1 MARIVEHVRTPRSR
15 EEAFDHLADFST
27 TASWDPGISRAERL
41 DDGPLGV
48 GSRFRVHVRLG
59 LVTAPF
65 VYEIVTYDRSDH
77 LVLETRS
84 PLHFGR
90 DDVRFR
96 STVDGTEVT
105 WDAEFAVRGPGGR
118 LIDPLLGVGF
128 RRTGRAAVAGL
139 ADALD
144 GRVLVG

>member
-15 EEAFDHLADFST
+15 EEAFDHLADFTT
-27 TASWDPGISRAERL
+27 TATWDPGITRARRL

-48 GSRFRVHVRLG
+48 GSRFEVHVKLG
-59 LVTAPF
+59 LVAVPF
-65 VYEIVTYDRSDH
+65 VYEITTYDRTDH
-77 LVLETRS
+77 LVLVTRG
-84 PLHFGR
+84 PFHVGR

-96 STVDGTEVT
+96 TTVDGTEVT

-118 LIDPLLGVGF
+118 LIDPLLAIGF

-139 ADALD
+139 AEALS